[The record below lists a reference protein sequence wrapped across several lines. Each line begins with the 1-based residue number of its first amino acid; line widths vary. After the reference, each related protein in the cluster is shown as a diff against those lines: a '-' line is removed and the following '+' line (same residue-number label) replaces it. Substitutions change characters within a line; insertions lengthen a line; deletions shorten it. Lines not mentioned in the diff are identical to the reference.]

1 MMKFIYNIIFLTS
14 IVQCKQIIRNANIP
28 SCKNCIYFNPSYIN
42 NDFTSSFTR
51 CTKFGSKDILTD
63 VITYDFAD
71 SCRNDETKCG
81 KEGQYFEQ
89 EKNINLKIL
98 KYKIISNIPLLSI
111 ITIWFLTIFVN
122 LIAKK

>member
-1 MMKFIYNIIFLTS
+1 MKLIFLLIS

-28 SCKNCIYFNPSYIN
+28 SCKNCIYFNPSYIT
-42 NDFTSSFTR
+42 NDFTSSFTQ
-51 CTKFGSKDILTD
+51 CTKFGNKNILTD
-63 VITYDFAD
+63 VITYNFAD

-81 KEGQYFEQ
+81 KEGKYFEE

-111 ITIWFLTIFVN
+111 ICFLLNFIRL
-122 LIAKK
+122 LIQLKQ